1 MNSIYCICSG
11 CNNPQNVNRLPNALN
26 ARIPNATLNQLLT
39 GDLVSSCYVCDV
51 CLDEN
56 VIGADISDCDVT
68 PCLTHS
74 CNFVATRSSTTGPS
88 QCDGGWHFTSGC
100 ILSREP
106 AQVDMTLMYYIRSKT
121 VVIYQMEATC
131 LSDNCNNF
139 TTFKQ
144 LKDAVTVDPD
154 LSCLL
159 NDTSSSTTFS
169 STLSTTIGT
178 GSTVSTTANTGPT
191 TTTNPP
197 SSAGQVFI
205 DTKFFILAIF
215 SFYIIKF

>member
-26 ARIPNATLNQLLT
+26 ARIPNETLNRLLT
-39 GDLVSSCYVCDV
+39 GDLVSSCYVCNNV

-56 VIGADISDCDVT
+56 LIGADISDCDLT
-68 PCLTHS
+68 PCPSHS

-88 QCDGGWHFTSGC
+88 QCDGGWRFTSGC
-100 ILSREP
+100 IPSREP

-121 VVIYQMEATC
+121 VVTYQMEATC

-139 TTFKQ
+139 TTFQQ

-169 STLSTTIGT
+169 STSSTTIGT
-178 GSTVSTTANTGPT
+178 GSTTSSGGTTTA
-191 TTTNPP
+191 P
-197 SSAGQVFI
+197 SSAGQVCI
-205 DTKFFILAIF
+205 DTKSFILTFF